1 MRVLLVEDDKLLGNG
16 LKAGLG
22 QAGYTVDWVQDGVS
36 ADAALSTEGFD
47 LVVLDLGLPRLPGI
61 DVLKRLRAR
70 GNNVPVLIL
79 TARDTVS
86 ERVEGLDS
94 GADDYLI
101 KPFDLD
107 ELTARLRAL
116 QRRHAGRPEPVLR
129 HGDIVLDPA
138 AYTVTLREEPVSLST
153 SEFAL
158 LQLLLEN
165 VGRVMPRT
173 RLEQTLYGWDGE
185 AESNSLEVFIHHLRK
200 KLGAELIRTVR
211 GVGYVIERHRP

>member
-1 MRVLLVEDDKLLGNG
+1 M
-16 LKAGLG
+16 
-22 QAGYTVDWVQDGVS
+22 
-36 ADAALSTEGFD
+36 
-47 LVVLDLGLPRLPGI
+47 
-61 DVLKRLRAR
+61 
-70 GNNVPVLIL
+70 
-79 TARDTVS
+79 
-86 ERVEGLDS
+86 
-94 GADDYLI
+94 
-101 KPFDLD
+101 
-107 ELTARLRAL
+107 
-116 QRRHAGRPEPVLR
+116 LR